1 MTPPPGPPGG
11 GGPTFNN
18 WGDSWG
24 PQFGVVHG
32 DVYMPGADAPP
43 EEQFRAGVRE
53 LSSNNRLS
61 ALRYLKKAFE
71 AGRTPARAY
80 YLMLAILSGQS
91 FELLGEEDM
100 ERLRQVAAFADGP
113 SVPPG
118 GDGPDAYRP
127 AIRIICQLLTL
138 LSWPPETVEA
148 DGQVLSLFSGIDA
161 LPATRRSEVL
171 QHLQMIMYG
180 AARDRLD
187 AWDAAEV
194 AEMRCAGDRQ
204 NRALKFFIPDP
215 VGPKQ
220 RIAAPPDV
228 TGADQAALTAAAALG
243 ALGLILAL
251 AVLFRGSVGT
261 AVLVLLTCGPGAAAA
276 VRYGM
281 ERRWLGERLA
291 EENRRHFAIPPG
303 HQPWHP
309 TWGNGAVPFNPAA
322 VPGAYRIAWPTQQYE
337 DFHAGIS
344 KVIAHH
350 FNRQFRDGEG
360 LAAWIQHSTGV
371 RLSLANELTIAYGGT
386 NGVSGLE
393 WLVAMHAEE
402 TAHAWRNRTL
412 FAYQQQ
418 LSVPP
423 QISLAFWVGVVSF
436 GAGALIGIG
445 DVLSVDAGTGFWAV
459 ALLVVAGVLA
469 SRAGYAVFAKR
480 RSYTADVQAFG
491 LRYANEL
498 RVWQRWRDYLADRP
512 TDNEMAKWLD
522 YDLRALRRESLDHHG
537 LSHYDVRKY
546 FFVTEANPGCAR
558 ARNLYGPPR
567 YSSYIIRLFLLTEGG
582 VRQHEW
588 TMDFITA
595 RHNREHRRAFR
606 YDAIGSVAV
615 TQIGL
620 RGVGALRTIVS
631 PGIGAATR
639 PSDELILSQALRL
652 SLLNSENLDIV
663 VENFHDFIDRLSEN
677 PEQLSQLALE
687 SSGVSTALRILES
700 VAAEGRG
707 WFAAQRASLERRL
720 NGASL
725 LMTPDARGLT
735 ASPDDLNDG
744 KPH

>member
-1 MTPPPGPPGG
+1 
-11 GGPTFNN
+11 
-18 WGDSWG
+18 
-24 PQFGVVHG
+24 
-32 DVYMPGADAPP
+32 MPGADAPP
-43 EEQFRAGVRE
+43 EEQFTAGVRE
-53 LSSNNRLS
+53 LNSNNRLS
-61 ALRYLKKAFE
+61 ALRYLEKAFD

-91 FELLGEEDM
+91 FELLGEENM
-100 ERLRQVAAFADGP
+100 ERLRQVAAYMDEASGP
-113 SVPPG
+113 TG
-118 GDGPDAYRP
+118 EEGPDAYRP
-127 AIRIICQLLTL
+127 AVRIICQLLML
-138 LSWPPETVEA
+138 LSRPPEAENA
-148 DGQVLSLFSGIDA
+148 DGQLFSLFSGIDA

-171 QHLQMIMYG
+171 RHLQMIIHG

-194 AEMRCAGDRQ
+194 AEKRCAGDRQ

-215 VGPKQ
+215 VEPKQ
-220 RIAAPPDV
+220 RIAATPDV

-243 ALGLILAL
+243 ALGLILVL

-261 AVLVLLTCGPGAAAA
+261 AVLVLLTCGPGGTAAA
-276 VRYGM
+276 RYGM

-291 EENRRHFAIPPG
+291 DEDRRHFATPPG
-303 HQPWHP
+303 SQPWHS
-309 TWGNGAVPFNPAA
+309 TWVNGAVPFNPAV
-322 VPGAYRIAWPTQQYE
+322 VPGAYRIAWPTRRHE
-337 DFHAGIS
+337 DFHADIS
-344 KVIAHH
+344 KVIAQQ
-350 FNRQFRDGEG
+350 FNRQFRDGEE
-360 LAAWIQHSTGV
+360 LSAWSQHSAGV

-386 NGVSGLE
+386 NDVSGLE

-402 TAHAWRNRTL
+402 TALAWRNRTL

-436 GAGALIGIG
+436 GIGALIGIG
-445 DVLSVDAGTGFWAV
+445 DLLSVDAGTGFWAI
-459 ALLVVAGVLA
+459 ALLVVAGILA
-469 SRAGYAVFAKR
+469 GRAGYAVFAKR
-480 RSYTADVQAFG
+480 RTHTADVQAFG

-498 RVWQRWRDYLADRP
+498 RVWQQWRDYLADRP

-522 YDLRALRRESLDHHG
+522 YDLRALRRESLDHYG

-595 RHNREHRRAFR
+595 RHNREDRRAFR

-620 RGVGALRTIVS
+620 RGVGALRKIVPIGKEV
-631 PGIGAATR
+631 PGISAGTR
-639 PSDELILSQALRL
+639 PPDELILGQALRL
-652 SLLNSENLDIV
+652 SLVNSESLDIV
-663 VENFHDFIDRLSEN
+663 VENFHDFLDRLLEN

-707 WFAAQRASLERRL
+707 WFAAQRASLARRL
-720 NGASL
+720 KGASL

-735 ASPDDLNDG
+735 AGPNDVNDG
-744 KPH
+744 KPR